1 MKSLVTLK
9 GTPTLIVGKHRE
21 DVKTLFDMIM
31 VEAEIIDVTK
41 RKVLVG
47 TSHWVLSVLLKVLR
61 ESRYSF
67 AAVAAIDQVG
77 ATG

>member
-1 MKSLVTLK
+1 
-9 GTPTLIVGKHRE
+9 
-21 DVKTLFDMIM
+21 M
-31 VEAEIIDVTK
+31 VEAEIIDVTEH
-41 RKVLVG
+41 KVLGG
-47 TSHWVLSVLLKVLR
+47 TSHWVLSVLLKVRR